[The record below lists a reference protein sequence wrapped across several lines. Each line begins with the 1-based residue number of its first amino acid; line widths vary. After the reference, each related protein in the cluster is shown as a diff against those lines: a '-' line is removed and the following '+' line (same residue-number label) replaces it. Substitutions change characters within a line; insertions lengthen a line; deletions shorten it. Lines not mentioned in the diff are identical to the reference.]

1 MAKTNDKQLEELV
14 EKAKEGN
21 REAFSEIMQITMNKT
36 LALTYKYTQDMESAK
51 DMTQETY
58 IAIWEHIKD
67 FKGEAKFES
76 WLYRIASNKC
86 LNYLKKVKRVSFN
99 NEMEQQPVD
108 NPEKQLI
115 TKELKE
121 ETLYFMSQLPS
132 QQRIVFELRFYKE
145 LKFDEIAK
153 ITQKAVGTVKTL
165 YREAVIKLRRH
176 AKKKGWHQ

>member
-121 ETLYFMSQLPS
+121 
-132 QQRIVFELRFYKE
+132 
-145 LKFDEIAK
+145 
-153 ITQKAVGTVKTL
+153 
-165 YREAVIKLRRH
+165 
-176 AKKKGWHQ
+176 